1 MKSLIPWITSLNV
14 QWSKKDMPFGELW
27 FGGKFGPISSL
38 GASESAAEVKEK
50 LFLPENQKLF
60 EQTRQKLEQ
69 ERTKTAPRDNFPIFV
84 VRKSHGDS
92 SEKKLR
98 VIDGNRRLLQ
108 TIVNKK
114 DTIEAMAGEPM
125 GEPVLYEYWVPTSL
139 LVDLVFWYKRQVR
152 AGHETTEVVARL
164 IAELI
169 RDSSAGRIEFVERS
183 IHRDKKLEVQLLD
196 TVAKILAGWGISLR
210 ISK

>member
-1 MKSLIPWITSLNV
+1 MV
-14 QWSKKDMPFGELW
+14 
-27 FGGKFGPISSL
+27 
-38 GASESAAEVKEK
+38 
-50 LFLPENQKLF
+50 
-60 EQTRQKLEQ
+60 
-69 ERTKTAPRDNFPIFV
+69 
-84 VRKSHGDS
+84 
-92 SEKKLR
+92 
-98 VIDGNRRLLQ
+98 
-108 TIVNKK
+108 
-114 DTIEAMAGEPM
+114 GEPV
-125 GEPVLYEYWVPTSL
+125 GEPVLYEHWVPTSL

-196 TVAKILAGWGISLR
+196 AVAKILAGWGISLR